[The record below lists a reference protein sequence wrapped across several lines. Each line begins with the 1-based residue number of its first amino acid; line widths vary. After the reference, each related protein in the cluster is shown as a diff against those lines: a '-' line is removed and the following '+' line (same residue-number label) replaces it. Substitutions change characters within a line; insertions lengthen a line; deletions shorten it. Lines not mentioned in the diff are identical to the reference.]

1 MAIERE
7 QYLNKLIQLK
17 RNGHCKL
24 IYSVRFCGKTHLL
37 RRFINHLLAED
48 TKRSQILFYEL
59 GAWNYAHLTDEAALL
74 VDIKSHLP
82 SGKPCYVL
90 LDDFH
95 LIRQPEMVL
104 QELAAKKEIDVYITT
119 SNASFLCE
127 ESLQLFSGIDPIPL
141 YPVSYREY
149 REFCGDSGDTIW
161 SDFVSYGG
169 LPFILSKH
177 TAEEKKNYLLSL
189 IETCYI
195 PDIVNRY
202 HVRNESELHGV
213 FCTLAAHTGST
224 AAYLQLAQNF
234 VPAPEK
240 QDGFDT
246 KLTIDTTSSATFK
259 KHEQYLEDALFIR
272 KSKRYAIIRNRYFDS
287 QARFYFVDHGICN
300 ACLQFDPE
308 NHDMLLYT
316 IIYNEL
322 VLRGFS
328 VDTGVLEYFTKDK
341 NQMTIRN
348 KCDVDFIARKGTDV
362 TLIQLA
368 TSDADYAAKHNT
380 LVRIRHA
387 CPKIILIK
395 ENVTTNTDDRGILT
409 MGIQRYLLSYTNASE
424 TYI

>member
-48 TKRSQILFYEL
+48 TPRSQILFYEL

-74 VDIKSHLP
+74 TDIKSHLS

-169 LPFILSKH
+169 LPFILSKP

-202 HVRNESELHGV
+202 HIRNESELHGV
-213 FCTLAAHTGST
+213 FCTLAAHTGAAST
-224 AAYLQLAQNF
+224 YLQLSRDF
-234 VPAPEK
+234 VPAPQK
-240 QDGFDT
+240 QVGFDAEH
-246 KLTIDTTSSATFK
+246 TIETISSATFK
-259 KHEQYLEDALFIR
+259 KHEQYLENAFYIR
-272 KSKRYAIIRNRYFDS
+272 KSKRYDIVRNRYFDS
-287 QARFYFVDHGICN
+287 QAKFYFIDHGICN
-300 ACLQFDPE
+300 ASLQFAPKNDDRLF
-308 NHDMLLYT
+308 HT
-316 IIYNEL
+316 IVYNEL

-348 KCDVDFIARKGTDV
+348 KCDVDFIARKGTEV

-368 TSDADYAAKHNT
+368 TSDADYKAKYNT
-380 LVRIRHA
+380 LNRINDSSL
-387 CPKIILIK
+387 KIMLIK
-395 ENVTTNTDDRGILT
+395 ENVAAHTDDRGIVT
-409 MGIQRYLLSYTNASE
+409 IGIQNYLS
-424 TYI
+424 